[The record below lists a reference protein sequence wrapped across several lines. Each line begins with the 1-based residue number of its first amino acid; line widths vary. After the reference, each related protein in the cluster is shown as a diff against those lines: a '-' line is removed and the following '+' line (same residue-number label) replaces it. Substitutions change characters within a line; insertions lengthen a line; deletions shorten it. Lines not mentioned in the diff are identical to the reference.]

1 MEKNI
6 HHEDKPKR
14 PIGQK
19 RRPNNMSDY
28 ELPPDVA
35 FRLKRMGVDDMLE

>member
-1 MEKNI
+1 MEKII

-19 RRPNNMSDY
+19 RRPINMSDY
-28 ELPPDVA
+28 EVSDEVA
-35 FRLKRMGVDDMLE
+35 FRLKRMGVQDVYG

>member
-1 MEKNI
+1 MEKII

-19 RRPNNMSDY
+19 RRPINMSDY
-28 ELPPDVA
+28 EVPPEVA
-35 FRLKRMGVDDMLE
+35 FHLRRMGMDDLYT